1 MALLITNEKTERAV
15 IALANA
21 TGESVDV
28 AIERAAEARLQRLSI
43 KEQGDPRPVDMEK
56 VYALLREIDAIPTID
71 HRTPDEILGY
81 DENGLPT

>member
-15 IALANA
+15 IALASA

-28 AIERAAEARLQRLSI
+28 AIEKAAEARLRRLST
-43 KEQGDPRPVDMEK
+43 EERGVASPVDMER
-56 VYALLREIDAIPTID
+56 VYALLREIDAMPTID
-71 HRTPDEILGY
+71 HRTPDEVLGY